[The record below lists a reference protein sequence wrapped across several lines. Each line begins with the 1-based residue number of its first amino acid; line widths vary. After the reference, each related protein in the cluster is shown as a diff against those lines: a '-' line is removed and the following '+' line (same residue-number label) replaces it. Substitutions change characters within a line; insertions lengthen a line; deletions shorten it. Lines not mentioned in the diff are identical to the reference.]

1 MDVAGGVV
9 RRGAT
14 AEVRW
19 RLTDPAFSSAS
30 AIVVLTVRDDGG
42 GVVARRRIPAVA
54 VGERGTWSFRAAW
67 PAGRYHVSGRA
78 YDVAGMRQATASQAT
93 IVVRGSG
100 AAAARSRL
108 CRGADPARARPA
120 VRRAPASARMGRE
133 PRRRRRA
140 GRSAC
145 PALAPGRSGRSV
157 TSRPRGGHSVF
168 LDYLLNDE
176 KFETVAPRLRRGA
189 GAYAPSFYAP
199 YVLAA
204 ALRDGGG
211 RVVVAPDGE
220 AATRLA
226 ADLSVYLDA
235 AVPVLPARGVLYGAD
250 VAPSPHVVGERQQA
264 LAALAAGGVIVAEA
278 VALLERF
285 LPLELQPRP
294 LALAPGEELD
304 FDGAVARLAGLGYER
319 VEQVRGRGEFA
330 VRGGLIDAYPAL
342 GDPLRIDFWGDEVE
356 SLRTFSIY
364 SQRTTGAIPS
374 ATVYAAFEAD
384 TAQDGV
390 RHRPAPGGGRLGAR
404 GPRGARRRSWSAAR
418 PCARSRRSAGRFTTL
433 GRGRWPRPAS
443 AGPSSTRT
451 RPTAPSPTSTPR

>member
-1 MDVAGGVV
+1 M
-9 RRGAT
+9 
-14 AEVRW
+14 
-19 RLTDPAFSSAS
+19 
-30 AIVVLTVRDDGG
+30 
-42 GVVARRRIPAVA
+42 
-54 VGERGTWSFRAAW
+54 
-67 PAGRYHVSGRA
+67 
-78 YDVAGMRQATASQAT
+78 
-93 IVVRGSG
+93 
-100 AAAARSRL
+100 
-108 CRGADPARARPA
+108 
-120 VRRAPASARMGRE
+120 
-133 PRRRRRA
+133 
-140 GRSAC
+140 
-145 PALAPGRSGRSV
+145 
-157 TSRPRGGHSVF
+157 F

-176 KFETVAPRLRRGA
+176 KFETAAPRLRRGA

-384 TAQDGV
+384 TSQEEYVTGLRQAVADWEREGREDTPEELERRAAV
-390 RHRPAPGGGRLGAR
+390 RALATL
-404 GPRGARRRSWSAAR
+404 
-418 PCARSRRSAGRFTTL
+418 AGRFTTL
-433 GRGRWPRPAS
+433 GEAWPRPAS

-451 RPTAPSPTSTPR
+451 RPTARSPTSTPR